1 MNHLFGKHAPLKTVS
16 KYKSKFKAKPLITAA
31 LQKSTSINQFS
42 SQRCIK
48 WKTPVKKEWGTPK
61 I

>member
-48 WKTPVKKEWGTPK
+48 CKNPVKKE
-61 I
+61 